1 MNSKKLVLEEY
12 NSNFNYKIN
21 QSNISISFNRVAFIF
36 FVSVFIFMTFTLKII
51 FLTGKDLP
59 KKKIFLNNSDFRS
72 SIIDRNGNI
81 IAKTVITKNIGIDP
95 KEVIDEDKLLINLQL
110 IFPNKNLQF

>member
-21 QSNISISFNRVAFIF
+21 QTNISISFNRVAFIY
-36 FVSVFIFMTFTLKII
+36 FVSVFIFLTFTLKII

-59 KKKIFLNNSDFRS
+59 NKKIFLNTDQRGYALKISDEIVKGHEFARDWETS
-72 SIIDRNGNI
+72 G
-81 IAKTVITKNIGIDP
+81 
-95 KEVIDEDKLLINLQL
+95 LLRL
-110 IFPNKNLQF
+110 I

>member
-59 KKKIFLNNSDFRS
+59 KKKIFLNN
-72 SIIDRNGNI
+72 
-81 IAKTVITKNIGIDP
+81 
-95 KEVIDEDKLLINLQL
+95 
-110 IFPNKNLQF
+110 